1 MTFQTIL
8 FILLVILILF
18 SFRKKENEIL
28 SIENTNILRGIF
40 ALCIIIFHV
49 AKEGEPL
56 FFIYDYLGIVV
67 VGAFFFISAFGSM
80 KGYMNRN
87 NYSRSFLINRFTKLI
102 IPYLIITV
110 IYWLF
115 NLLIGNYYSFI
126 EVIIRIFKYIP
137 IVTYS
142 WFIVSIIY
150 HYLIFYILMKLCR
163 DNHKLLM
170 YIYVL
175 LLIVGIVCSAIG
187 IESNY
192 LIQIVF
198 SLGIIYAYY
207 EKNINKYLD
216 RYGIVLF
223 VVSFVL
229 TIIVKNKEVNKVL
242 FVMMILSLL
251 SVFSLDNKILRYF
264 GKISLEIYL
273 FQGLAKMFVRR
284 FIDGSLFIQDMLIY
298 VLCFLLSIGFNIG
311 YSYISKRLFKK

>member
-1 MTFQTIL
+1 MTFQTIS
-8 FILLVILILF
+8 FILLVILTIF

-49 AKEGEPL
+49 SKEGEPL

-80 KGYMNRN
+80 KGYMSRD

-115 NLLIGNYYSFI
+115 NLYIGNYYSFI
-126 EVIIRIFKYIP
+126 EVILRIFKYIP

-142 WFIVSIIY
+142 WFIVSVIY
-150 HYLIFYILMKLCR
+150 HYFIFYVLMKLCR

-175 LLIVGIVCSAIG
+175 LLVVSVVCYMLG
-187 IESNY
+187 IESNH
-192 LIQIVF
+192 LIEIVF
-198 SLGIIYAYY
+198 S
-207 EKNINKYLD
+207 
-216 RYGIVLF
+216 
-223 VVSFVL
+223 
-229 TIIVKNKEVNKVL
+229 
-242 FVMMILSLL
+242 
-251 SVFSLDNKILRYF
+251 VFN
-264 GKISLEIYL
+264 
-273 FQGLAKMFVRR
+273 
-284 FIDGSLFIQDMLIY
+284 
-298 VLCFLLSIGFNIG
+298 SIFN
-311 YSYISKRLFKK
+311 